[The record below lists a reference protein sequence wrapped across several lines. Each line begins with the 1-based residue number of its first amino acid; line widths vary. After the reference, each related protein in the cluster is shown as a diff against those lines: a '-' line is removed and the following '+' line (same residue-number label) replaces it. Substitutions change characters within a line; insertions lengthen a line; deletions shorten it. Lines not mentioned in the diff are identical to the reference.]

1 MTKIAIYSIH
11 DFEKPY
17 LIAANQQRY
26 ELVFINEALNA
37 GSAVLAKG
45 CNGIAVFTSD
55 DVSADV
61 LKELKEEDVSFVVT
75 RSAGYDHID
84 LPIAQKLGIRI
95 ANVPEYSP
103 HAIAEHTVAMML
115 ALDRHLIRS
124 DNKVKHNDFSISDL
138 VGFNLHNKT
147 VGIIGT
153 GRIGAVVCKI
163 LFGFGCR
170 LLAYDIEQNEM
181 LISKYGLQYVPLDQL
196 CRESEIISL
205 HTPLNEQTTYII
217 NEEKINLM
225 KDGVMLINTSR
236 GKLINTIEVLAA
248 LKSGKIRYLGMDVYE
263 KEKSVFFYD
272 YSQTG
277 INDPIL
283 NELIGMDNVL
293 ITAHHAFLTKEAL
306 KNIADVTLDNI
317 NCFSLQQVNPRQL
330 ND

>member
-1 MTKIAIYSIH
+1 MNKIAIYSIH
-11 DFEKPY
+11 AFERPY
-17 LIAANQQRY
+17 LIAANQKRY
-26 ELVFINEALNA
+26 ELVFIEEALNA
-37 GSAVLAKG
+37 DSAVLAKG
-45 CNGIAVFTSD
+45 CNGVAVFTSD

-61 LKELKEEDVSFVVT
+61 LKKLKDDGVSFVVT

-84 LPIAQKLGIRI
+84 LPVANKSGIRV

-115 ALDRHLIRS
+115 ALNRHLIKS
-124 DNKVKHNDFSISDL
+124 DNKVKHNDYTINDL

-205 HTPLNEQTTYII
+205 HTPLNTQTTYII
-217 NEEKINLM
+217 NKEKINLM
-225 KDGVMLINTSR
+225 KDGVMMINTSR
-236 GKLINTIEVLAA
+236 GKLINTVEVLAA
-248 LKSGKIRYLGMDVYE
+248 VKSGKIGYLGMDVYE
-263 KEKSVFFYD
+263 KEKAVFFHD
-272 YSQTG
+272 HSQTG
-277 INDPIL
+277 FNDPIL
-283 NELIGMDNVL
+283 AELMGMDNVL

-306 KNIADVTLDNI
+306 KNIADTTLDNI
-317 NCFSLQQVNPRQL
+317 NCFNLQQANPREL